1 MLIMMRKL
9 IGASVEYK
17 MEWDSFKFKVIIL
30 QAVKNE
36 TIFRKLKLYW
46 TVEAQWWIP
55 EYGYNEHGTLTKKKG
70 WQSIWKWLFYK
81 ANDLI

>member
-1 MLIMMRKL
+1 MRKL

-17 MEWDSFKFKVIIL
+17 MECDSFKCKVIKW

-46 TVEAQWWIP
+46 TVEAQRWIP
-55 EYGYNEHGTLTKKKG
+55 ECGYNEHGMLRKEKD

-81 ANDLI
+81 ADDLI